1 MKGHVTVFLVVMLVA
16 VGFLGNLVNAID
28 SSPLIL
34 LLKAQSDCYVSEKN
48 RDSIYGREVVLN
60 VRSCF
65 DGKDHYNN
73 RIYIQFNISAL
84 PKDAMI
90 LSALLWLYKNPE
102 GANPGLRSLKAFRI
116 TNAWNEYT
124 LNWNNQPSV
133 SSRLTASTNVGGAL
147 KWYSWDLT
155 QDVRAWHDGS
165 ALNYGTMPNSLILR
179 IACCASGSALNYGT
193 MPKDEV
199 EDSRIDYAS
208 VFLSRE
214 ASHPEN
220 PFLEIKYAKSLVET
234 ATTTEQG
241 SVILQIPKYAGVAVV
256 LSVSIFIL
264 AAVAWTHRKEEKAV
278 ESASRLSAIQC
289 LALVPCTLMNCDQ

>member
-165 ALNYGTMPNSLILR
+165 ALNYGTMP
-179 IACCASGSALNYGT
+179 
-193 MPKDEV
+193 KDEV